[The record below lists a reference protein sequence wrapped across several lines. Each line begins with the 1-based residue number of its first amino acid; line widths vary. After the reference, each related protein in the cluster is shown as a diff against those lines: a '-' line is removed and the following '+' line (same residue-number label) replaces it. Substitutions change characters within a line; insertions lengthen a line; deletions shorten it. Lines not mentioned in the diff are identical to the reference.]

1 MRFLSFPGNLSTL
14 AWRTDYQ
21 SGRANLQFFWDFSD
35 LLGHFDHLSH
45 IREPSDS
52 LEHRR
57 NRVSSKCRSGFK
69 KIPTKKRV
77 FWKSY
82 SISKFI
88 AKCIFWKQWDTFR
101 FFCWKSTSALTPKK
115 TISKNSETEL
125 FRAQKTI
132 KIGLQSSEN
141 GLSKVGQ
148 KKGTLL
154 VFWVH

>member
-88 AKCIFWKQWDTFR
+88 AKCIFLEAVRHFSICFAENPRQHWP
-101 FFCWKSTSALTPKK
+101 PKK
-115 TISKNSETEL
+115 QFRKIQKQSFSEHKKLLKSVYRARRTVCLKWTKKTER
-125 FRAQKTI
+125 FC
-132 KIGLQSSEN
+132 
-141 GLSKVGQ
+141 
-148 KKGTLL
+148 
-154 VFWVH
+154 H